1 MTFECD
7 ERAEKFHSDHAYHH
21 YHPDLG
27 SISDTVVETNFQ
39 PIRSRGGGYC
49 HVWAIYVCAA
59 VKGMV
64 FKQLTLG

>member
-39 PIRSRGGGYC
+39 PIRSRGGGTAMYGLYM
-49 HVWAIYVCAA
+49 YVP
-59 VKGMV
+59 
-64 FKQLTLG
+64 L

>member
-21 YHPDLG
+21 YPDLG

-39 PIRSRGGGYC
+39 PIRSPGGGGTAMYGLYM
-49 HVWAIYVCAA
+49 YVP
-59 VKGMV
+59 
-64 FKQLTLG
+64 L